1 LRQTPVEPNRSG
13 YLLLVLHA
21 HLPFVRHP
29 EFESFLEER
38 WFFEAITEC
47 YIPLLRAFRNL
58 AADLVPFRL
67 TLSLSPTLVAM
78 LQDAVLQ
85 QRYLEHMDRL
95 IRLSER
101 EIDRTR
107 GDVQLQP
114 LAEMYRQ
121 LFTDAVALFQAYDGD
136 LVRGFRRF
144 QEAGM
149 LELITCGATHGYLPL
164 LRDNL
169 GAVQAQVKVAAQAHE
184 QVFGSPA
191 RGIWLPECGYFP
203 GLEERLQAAGF
214 RYFMVDTH
222 GIQNAD
228 VAPRHGV
235 YAPLVCPNGV
245 VAFGRDPASSRQVW
259 SAREG
264 YPGDPCYR
272 EFHRDIGFDL
282 EPAALAPLFEEGG
295 GRFPS
300 GIKYHRITGHG
311 AETKQPYQPQAAR
324 QRADRHAAHFL
335 QQRQQQATFLSGQMD
350 RPALILAP
358 YDAELFGHWWFEG
371 PLWLESLIRKVHAQ
385 QELALLTPS
394 DYLRRH
400 PLLQRARPSASS
412 WGEQGYSGFWL
423 NERNAWIYPHLHQA
437 ARRMQAL
444 TAKYQLEPSGSL
456 IHRALSQAARS
467 LLLAQA
473 SDWAFIMKAQ
483 TTVEYA
489 ERRTR
494 EQLSRFH
501 YLDQAVSNGDIDE
514 RKLRG
519 LELMDNI
526 FPDIDF
532 RVFLD
537 PEAPASSLGS
547 IDQ

>member
-1 LRQTPVEPNRSG
+1 MKQPLVEHSRSG

-29 EFESFLEER
+29 EFESFLEEQ
-38 WFFEAITEC
+38 WLFEAITEC
-47 YIPLLRAFRNL
+47 YIPLLKCFDRL
-58 AADLVPFRL
+58 LSDLIPFRL

-101 EIDRTR
+101 EIVRTR
-107 GDVQLQP
+107 SDPQLRP
-114 LAEMYRQ
+114 LSRMYQQ
-121 LFTDAVALFQAYDGD
+121 LFSEAVALFEAYDGD
-136 LVRGFRRF
+136 LIKGFRRF
-144 QEAGM
+144 QKAGV

-164 LRDNL
+164 LRDNP
-169 GAVQAQVKVAAQAHE
+169 GAVRAQVELAAQAHE
-184 QVFGSPA
+184 RVFGNPA
-191 RGIWLPECGYFP
+191 SGIWLPECGYFP
-203 GLEERLQAAGF
+203 GLEEWLRVAGF
-214 RYFMVDTH
+214 RFFMVDTH

-228 VAPRHGV
+228 VMPRHGV

-245 VAFGRDPASSRQVW
+245 AAFGRDPASSRQVW
-259 SAREG
+259 SALEG
-264 YPGDPCYR
+264 YPGDPFYR

-282 EPAALAPLFEEGG
+282 GPDALAPLLPAGAA
-295 GRFPS
+295 RFPS
-300 GIKYHRITGHG
+300 GIKYHRITGRG
-311 AETKQPYQPQAAR
+311 EESKQPYQPHKACER
-324 QRADRHAAHFL
+324 IDCHAAHFL
-335 QQRQQQATFLSGQMD
+335 RQRQQQGVGLTAQMD
-350 RPALILAP
+350 RPALILSP

-385 QELALLTPS
+385 EQIELLTPS
-394 DYLRRH
+394 DYLQRH
-400 PLLQRARPSASS
+400 PLLQRGTPSASS
-412 WGEQGYSGFWL
+412 WGEQGYSSYWL

-437 ARRMQAL
+437 ARRMHTLA
-444 TAKYQLEPSGSL
+444 AKHLEEPGGSL

-489 ERRTR
+489 ERRIR

-526 FPDIDF
+526 FPELDF

-537 PEAPASSLGS
+537 PS
-547 IDQ
+547 